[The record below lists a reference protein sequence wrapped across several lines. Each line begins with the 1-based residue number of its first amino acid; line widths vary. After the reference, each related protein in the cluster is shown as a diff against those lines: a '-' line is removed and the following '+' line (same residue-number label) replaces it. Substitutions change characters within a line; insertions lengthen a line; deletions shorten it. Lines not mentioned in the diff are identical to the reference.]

1 MDEIME
7 EEQEFGSQFKAYLCP
22 NPGSS
27 SNMASRKQ
35 RLIFLEMDRN
45 DPYSVMDIAKIAD
58 IVVVS
63 MSCKKTNVNG
73 IKQDPFEHAKAI
85 DELGYRAL
93 SLIRS
98 QGMPSLIG
106 VLQHLEFVSSSKQS
120 YVKKLFQRIYES
132 EFTENYK
139 FMYLNKSSEALQNT
153 DSNALLRQIAVQFPD
168 DITWRQKR
176 SYLLGE
182 VSHIRAD
189 EVHIRGYVKQNFLNA
204 KRLIHITGQDK
215 IAWKIK
221 RIEIATDPCPVK
233 LSNKEK
239 EKVMST
245 SRAQSIVSSRKS
257 SRRASLDEEDLTKSV
272 DAATKSKCV

>member
-1 MDEIME
+1 
-7 EEQEFGSQFKAYLCP
+7 
-22 NPGSS
+22 
-27 SNMASRKQ
+27 
-35 RLIFLEMDRN
+35 
-45 DPYSVMDIAKIAD
+45 MDIAKIAD

-73 IKQDPFEHAKAI
+73 VKQDPFEHAKAI

-106 VLQHLEFVSSSKQS
+106 VLQHIEHISSIKHS
-120 YVKKLFQRIYES
+120 YVKKLFTRIFTS
-132 EFTENYK
+132 EFTDNYK
-139 FMYLNKSSEALQNT
+139 FMPLNKSSDIIQNT

-182 VSHIRAD
+182 VSHIRGD

-204 KRLIHITGQDK
+204 KRLMHITGQEK
-215 IAWKIK
+215 VAWKIK
-221 RIEIATDPCPVK
+221 RIEIAVDPSPVK
-233 LSNKEK
+233 LGAKEK

-257 SRRASLDEEDLTKSV
+257 SRRSSFDEEDLGRSKNIDKSTK
-272 DAATKSKCV
+272 TKCVQSVSDKERDDARIENNPGLFAAE

>member
-1 MDEIME
+1 
-7 EEQEFGSQFKAYLCP
+7 
-22 NPGSS
+22 
-27 SNMASRKQ
+27 
-35 RLIFLEMDRN
+35 
-45 DPYSVMDIAKIAD
+45 
-58 IVVVS
+58 
-63 MSCKKTNVNG
+63 MS
-73 IKQDPFEHAKAI
+73 
-85 DELGYRAL
+85 
-93 SLIRS
+93 
-98 QGMPSLIG
+98 
-106 VLQHLEFVSSSKQS
+106 
-120 YVKKLFQRIYES
+120 
-132 EFTENYK
+132 
-139 FMYLNKSSEALQNT
+139 LNKSSEVLQNT

-182 VSHIRAD
+182 VSHIRSD

-221 RIEIATDPCPVK
+221 RIEVATDPCPVK

-257 SRRASLDEEDLTKSV
+257 SRRASLDEDDLTTKSV

>member
-1 MDEIME
+1 
-7 EEQEFGSQFKAYLCP
+7 
-22 NPGSS
+22 
-27 SNMASRKQ
+27 MASRKQ

-63 MSCKKTNVNG
+63 LSCKKTNVNG

-106 VLQHLEFVSSSKQS
+106 VLQHLEFVSSSKHS
-120 YVKKLFQRIYES
+120 YVKKLFQRIFES
-132 EFTENYK
+132 EFTDKYK
-139 FMYLNKSSEALQNT
+139 FMPLNKSSEVLQNT

-182 VSHIRAD
+182 VSHIRSD

-221 RIEIATDPCPVK
+221 RIEVATDPCPVK

-239 EKVMST
+239 EKVMQT
-245 SRAQSIVSSRKS
+245 SRA
-257 SRRASLDEEDLTKSV
+257 
-272 DAATKSKCV
+272 

>member
-1 MDEIME
+1 
-7 EEQEFGSQFKAYLCP
+7 
-22 NPGSS
+22 
-27 SNMASRKQ
+27 
-35 RLIFLEMDRN
+35 
-45 DPYSVMDIAKIAD
+45 
-58 IVVVS
+58 
-63 MSCKKTNVNG
+63 MS
-73 IKQDPFEHAKAI
+73 
-85 DELGYRAL
+85 
-93 SLIRS
+93 
-98 QGMPSLIG
+98 
-106 VLQHLEFVSSSKQS
+106 
-120 YVKKLFQRIYES
+120 
-132 EFTENYK
+132 
-139 FMYLNKSSEALQNT
+139 LNKSSEVLQNT

-182 VSHIRAD
+182 VSHIRSD

-221 RIEIATDPCPVK
+221 RIEVATDPCPVK

-257 SRRASLDEEDLTKSV
+257 SRRASLDEEDLTTKSV
-272 DAATKSKCV
+272 DAATRSKCV

>member
-1 MDEIME
+1 
-7 EEQEFGSQFKAYLCP
+7 
-22 NPGSS
+22 
-27 SNMASRKQ
+27 
-35 RLIFLEMDRN
+35 
-45 DPYSVMDIAKIAD
+45 
-58 IVVVS
+58 
-63 MSCKKTNVNG
+63 MS
-73 IKQDPFEHAKAI
+73 
-85 DELGYRAL
+85 
-93 SLIRS
+93 
-98 QGMPSLIG
+98 
-106 VLQHLEFVSSSKQS
+106 
-120 YVKKLFQRIYES
+120 
-132 EFTENYK
+132 
-139 FMYLNKSSEALQNT
+139 LNKSSEVLQNT

-182 VSHIRAD
+182 VSHIRSD

-204 KRLIHITGQDK
+204 KRLIHITGQEK

-221 RIEIATDPCPVK
+221 RIEVATDPCPVK

-257 SRRASLDEEDLTKSV
+257 SRRASLDEEDLTTKSV

>member
-1 MDEIME
+1 
-7 EEQEFGSQFKAYLCP
+7 
-22 NPGSS
+22 
-27 SNMASRKQ
+27 
-35 RLIFLEMDRN
+35 
-45 DPYSVMDIAKIAD
+45 
-58 IVVVS
+58 
-63 MSCKKTNVNG
+63 MS
-73 IKQDPFEHAKAI
+73 
-85 DELGYRAL
+85 
-93 SLIRS
+93 
-98 QGMPSLIG
+98 
-106 VLQHLEFVSSSKQS
+106 
-120 YVKKLFQRIYES
+120 
-132 EFTENYK
+132 
-139 FMYLNKSSEALQNT
+139 LNKSSEVLQNT

-182 VSHIRAD
+182 VSHIRSD

-221 RIEIATDPCPVK
+221 RIEVATDPCPVK

-257 SRRASLDEEDLTKSV
+257 SRRASLDEEDLTTKSV